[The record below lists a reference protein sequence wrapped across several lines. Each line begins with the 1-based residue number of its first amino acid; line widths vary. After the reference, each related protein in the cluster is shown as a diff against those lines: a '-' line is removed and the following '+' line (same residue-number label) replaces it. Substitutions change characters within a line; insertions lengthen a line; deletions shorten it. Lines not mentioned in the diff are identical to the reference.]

1 MKLLRKT
8 YLSAMIQF
16 FLPTTKVM
24 NVNGRKEAKHYY
36 TYSDEKRKV
45 FAKISSNF
53 TNLDKIQQT
62 IGFFCKQVHVNPNRK
77 EILR

>member
-1 MKLLRKT
+1 
-8 YLSAMIQF
+8 MIQF
-16 FLPTTKVM
+16 FLPATKVM

-53 TNLDKIQQT
+53 TNLDKIQQYS
-62 IGFFCKQVHVNPNRK
+62 F
-77 EILR
+77 